1 MTSFLAFALYL
12 CFGTL
17 TLLVV
22 PIMMAP
28 GLKTKHKLLIC
39 IIGFLVVVPGGLALY
54 ALLGAPPMA
63 SIS

>member
-22 PIMMAP
+22 PVMMAP
-28 GLKTKHKLLIC
+28 GLKARHKLLIC
-39 IIGFLVVVPGGLALY
+39 LVGFLVVVPGGLVLY

-63 SIS
+63 AIS